1 MTDHRPPTIPTVDV
15 VTAERLRREAVDG
28 PAPLIV
34 DVREIGE
41 IAQVRVEDVVV
52 MPLSQFALRF
62 RELPMDRPLLLICRS
77 GNRSGMAAGH
87 LLANGWTVASN
98 VAGGMIAWER
108 AGLPVRRGPLQADEG
123 RLPDG

>member
-41 IAQVRVEDVVV
+41 IVQVRVEDVVV

-62 RELPMDRPLLLICRS
+62 RELPTDRP
-77 GNRSGMAAGH
+77 APAH
-87 LLANGWTVASN
+87 LPLG
-98 VAGGMIAWER
+98 E
-108 AGLPVRRGPLQADEG
+108 PVRDGHRAPASRTAGPWRRTWPAG
-123 RLPDG
+123 